1 MMNTYSVSYSIAYRH
16 TYEFVPADEFDNEP
30 APCGQEGCAC
40 TGEEEVPLTPAEVD
54 AFMRDISYS
63 GRPRYVWYVKLV
75 LPYDTVT
82 DIIYADGGLIT
93 CKVVTKKSLEEIA
106 EELANYREVF
116 YDSGP
121 GSEAVVPTMHEYS
134 YTAMCT
140 GVTGYTENERGR
152 IDIDVNTIRITPV

>member
-1 MMNTYSVSYSIAYRH
+1 MNTYSVSYSIVYRH
-16 TYEFVPADEFDNEP
+16 TYEFMPADEFDNEP

-40 TGEEEVPLTPAEVD
+40 TGEENPLTSAEVD
-54 AFMRDISYS
+54 EFMRDIIYS
-63 GRPRYVWYVKLV
+63 DRPRYVWYANIV
-75 LPYDTVT
+75 LPYDNVT
-82 DIIYADGGLIT
+82 DITCADGGVIT

-152 IDIDVNTIRITPV
+152 IDIDIDTIEISNA